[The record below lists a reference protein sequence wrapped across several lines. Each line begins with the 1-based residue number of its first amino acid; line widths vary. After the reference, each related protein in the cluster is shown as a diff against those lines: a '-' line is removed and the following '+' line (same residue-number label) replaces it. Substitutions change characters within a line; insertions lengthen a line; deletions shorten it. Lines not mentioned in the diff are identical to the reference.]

1 MNPDQTALDPSFA
14 AALRT
19 GRQPVTGH
27 DDADGDLRVF
37 AIQYRL
43 DLAHAVSIQ
52 TYRAAMRALMDDL
65 VVPLLVPGRPTLV
78 VFPEAVGLP
87 VLAIGERGAGFR
99 ALAGQPVAPPAAD
112 GVPTALMAGL
122 AALGEASVDRIGAY
136 AALFGAEHL
145 DLRTVV
151 QLAGTDTAARAFSR
165 TFSDIARDYG
175 VWIVAGN
182 YQPPYR
188 ETADAAEVAAF
199 GIPTS
204 PVAFVATTPLV
215 TNATFLWGPRDVHPD
230 APEGERNLLAR
241 NEKVPLTEME
251 RGLLGLAEGPAEG
264 DAALSNAGW
273 TDVAGFRVGFAT
285 SLPAFA
291 YGYPF
296 ADRPDD
302 FDPFADIRASYAAA
316 QDALGVDVMIQADA
330 NPGPWAA
337 PTDPAQ
343 GGTGAWQPLE
353 WMSST
358 WRAVADPTV
367 GFAYNVTPM
376 MTGNLLDLMFDGQ
389 SSITGRNAS
398 SSAGMRFVG
407 NAERGPEDPA
417 RYDVYTG
424 DKAEMLAV
432 SPWVSPDAPRDRL
445 LEVTRALSP
454 GSGSPLE
461 NAYVETAIYADLRSP
476 ARGGAVRPGSADAED
491 GAGAPRA
498 GSSPIARGR

>member
-1 MNPDQTALDPSFA
+1 MNPDENALDTDSVA
-14 AALRT
+14 GSRS

-27 DDADGDLRVF
+27 DDPDGDLRVF

-43 DLAHAVSIQ
+43 DLAHAFSIE
-52 TYRAAMRALMDDL
+52 TYRDAMRALMDEL
-65 VVPLLVPGRPTLV
+65 VVPHLVPGRPTV
-78 VFPEAVGLP
+78 VVYPEAVGLP
-87 VLAIGERGAGFR
+87 VLAIGDRGAGFR
-99 ALAGQPVAPPAAD
+99 ALAAQPVPPPAED
-112 GVPTALMAGL
+112 GAPTALMAGL
-122 AALGEASVDRIGAY
+122 AVLGEASVDRIGAY
-136 AALFGAEHL
+136 AALFGADHL

-151 QLAGTDTAARAFSR
+151 QLAATDTAARAFSR

-175 VWIVAGN
+175 VWVVAGN

-188 ETADAAEVAAF
+188 QTADAAEVAAF
-199 GIPTS
+199 GIPDS
-204 PVAFVATTPLV
+204 SVAFVATTPLV
-215 TNATFLWGPRDVHPD
+215 TNATFLWGPEDAHPD

-251 RGLLGLAEGPAEG
+251 LGLLGLAEGPLTGE
-264 DAALSNAGW
+264 AAMSNAGW

-296 ADRPDD
+296 GERPGD
-302 FDPFADIRASYAAA
+302 FDPFADLRASYATA

-337 PTDPAQ
+337 PTDPAH

-353 WMSST
+353 WMSSS

-389 SSITGRNAS
+389 SSITGRYAS
-398 SSAGMRFVG
+398 ARTGVRFVG
-407 NAERGPEDPA
+407 NAERGPDDPVE
-417 RYDVYTG
+417 YEVYTG

-432 SPWVSPDAPRDRL
+432 SPWVAPDAPRDEL
-445 LEVTRALSP
+445 VAVTRALSP

-461 NAYVETAIYADLRSP
+461 NGYVETAIYADLRRSG
-476 ARGGAVRPGSADAED
+476 RGAAAE
-491 GAGAPRA
+491 
-498 GSSPIARGR
+498 RGR